1 MICNASEY
9 SRAVKE
15 TITRNNCICG
25 LSNIPFP
32 SRPLRERAKPDVYQL
47 DATMGRVG
55 TTEIQELVGRQRK
68 QYIDTRRE
76 AGFRTMTR
84 IRIGLALG
92 SGVARGWAHLGVLKA
107 IDRLGLVPDIIA
119 GSSIGA
125 LVGGFY
131 LAGNVGQLEAWA
143 RRLTKLRM
151 LRYVDLRLGGGVI
164 SGNKLFHE
172 AERYLGDVD
181 IESLKAPFVAVATD
195 LWTGHEIWLRDGR
208 LVDAMRASLS
218 LPGVFRPVRMNGHWL
233 IDGALVNPVPVSVC
247 RALGAQ
253 MVICVNL
260 NADIIGKS
268 HDGELRAEYDAD
280 IPLNGTAGQAA
291 RMLKTVTQPPPGNPG
306 TFGVMV
312 SALNIVQDRIAR
324 SRLAGEPPDVSI
336 NPRIG
341 HIGLLDFHRA
351 DELIELGAAA
361 VERAMPEIRDA
372 ISVFSSIHG

>member
-1 MICNASEY
+1 
-9 SRAVKE
+9 
-15 TITRNNCICG
+15 
-25 LSNIPFP
+25 
-32 SRPLRERAKPDVYQL
+32 
-47 DATMGRVG
+47 
-55 TTEIQELVGRQRK
+55 
-68 QYIDTRRE
+68 
-76 AGFRTMTR
+76 MTR

-119 GSSIGA
+119 GSSIGS

-131 LAGNVGQLEAWA
+131 LAGNAQDLELWA
-143 RRLTKLRM
+143 RRLSKLRM
-151 LRYVDLRLGGGVI
+151 LRYADFSLGGGVI
-164 SGNKLFHE
+164 SGNRLFRE
-172 AERYLGDVD
+172 AERYLGETD
-181 IESLKAPFVAVATD
+181 IMSLKAPFVAVATD
-195 LWTGHEIWLRDGR
+195 LWTGHEIWLRDGK

-218 LPGVFRPVRMNGHWL
+218 LPGVFKPVRMNGHWL
-233 IDGALVNPVPVSVC
+233 IDGALVNPVPVSAC

-260 NADIIGKS
+260 NADIIGKY
-268 HDGELRAEYDAD
+268 HNGDGYAGDDKEFFLDEQTAHAE
-280 IPLNGTAGQAA
+280 N
-291 RMLKTVTQPPPGNPG
+291 MLQTITRPQGGKPG
-306 TFGVMV
+306 TFAVMV

-336 NPRIG
+336 NPRVG

-351 DELIELGAAA
+351 AELIRLGEAA